1 MSTELTL
8 PEGFG
13 KVPAAFAGA
22 AFTNDELGAGVAA
35 SYAVMG
41 IKGKVWSV
49 KFGGEEQQL
58 MREDGDGPRNSIE
71 VVLVKASPAISKIYY
86 KNGYVDGS
94 NQPPDCWS
102 GNGITPDPSVKEK
115 MCPTCAQCPMNAWGS
130 RTTDAGKQAKACS
143 DSRRVAVVPLNDI
156 PNELAGGPMLLRVP
170 AASLKDLK
178 AYGDLLASFNYPY
191 FASATRIAFDVNE
204 AFPKFV
210 FSAIRPLTEDEAKQV
225 IALRED
231 RRVATVLAE
240 TIATAAAGAAETVAK
255 EVPKSPFEQG
265 GGAAPVTAEVTK
277 TAEAPKK
284 TTAKPKPAATAQT
297 AQATPEAIAAA
308 AAAAAAAKVQA
319 AKDAAARLVAEA
331 EAEAAALANP
341 PPPKEKTPQEL
352 AAEKLAKA
360 RAELA
365 ALEAA
370 AAPAPTTAASL
381 LAQGDDEVEEEVV
394 ETAEE
399 ASPAAFDALL
409 DGILADAT

>member
-58 MREDGDGPRNSIE
+58 MRDDGDGPRNSIE

-86 KNGYVDGS
+86 KNGYTDGS

-115 MCPTCAQCPMNAWGS
+115 VCPTCAQCPMNAWGS
-130 RTTDAGKQAKACS
+130 RTTDAGKQAKACA

-156 PNELAGGPMLLRVP
+156 PNEMSGGPMLLRVP

-178 AYGDLLASFNYPY
+178 AYGDLLAGFNYPY
-191 FASATRIAFDVNE
+191 FAAATRIAFDVNE

-210 FSAIRPLTEDEAKQV
+210 FSAIRPLNEAEAAQV
-225 IALRED
+225 LELRED
-231 RRVATVLAE
+231 RRVSTVLAE
-240 TIATAAAGAAETVAK
+240 TPATATAGAAEATAK

-265 GGAAPVTAEVTK
+265 GEVTPEV
-277 TAEAPKK
+277 TRAAEAPKPK
-284 TTAKPKPAATAQT
+284 AATKPKAPPAASQT
-297 AQATPEAIAAA
+297 AAATPEAIAAA
-308 AAAAAAAKVQA
+308 AAAAKVKA
-319 AKDAAARLVAEA
+319 AKDAAAKLVAEA

-341 PPPKEKTPQEL
+341 PPPKEKTPQEI

-370 AAPAPTTAASL
+370 AASTPSTVAAL
-381 LAQGDDEVEEEVV
+381 LAEGDEGTEEETSPT
-394 ETAEE
+394 EASTE

-409 DGILADAT
+409 EGILADAT